1 MRLIPAARFRTPQ
14 PQFVW
19 VSEVVVVTGA
29 GTVVCSDVVVV
40 LCVGVEAQALS
51 DAIAMATRLGMISFL
66 MGMVFVW
73 IVALHR
79 MVAATRV
86 GIIWGIDRRLAK
98 RAFADDDPAPT
109 L

>member
-1 MRLIPAARFRTPQ
+1 
-14 PQFVW
+14 
-19 VSEVVVVTGA
+19 
-29 GTVVCSDVVVV
+29 VVVV